1 MWVFSVVL
9 LLLLDCSWTPPPSS
23 LPPHPLILHPVLLL
37 LLLLEVT
44 DEEASLWWGRRREV
58 GWNLC
63 RVRRC
68 MTTLSLLAV
77 DTLWSFESQSPRS
90 SQPRCRSSAV
100 GQYGLSVTTNQ
111 FRVDECAPMSDIHNQ
126 KIESDTQSRE
136 MIDRTKSIK
145 MLLI

>member
-1 MWVFSVVL
+1 MREAQRGRVKPLQGAEVHDDVVI
-9 LLLLDCSWTPPPSS
+9 TAATAP
-23 LPPHPLILHPVLLL
+23 
-37 LLLLEVT
+37 
-44 DEEASLWWGRRREV
+44 
-58 GWNLC
+58 
-63 RVRRC
+63 
-68 MTTLSLLAV
+68 V